1 MPSTVNKNKKNK
13 KNGGKK
19 EWEKNLV
26 MEI

>member
-1 MPSTVNKNKKNK
+1 MPSTVNKDKKNK
-13 KNGGKK
+13 GKK